1 MKKLWIFM
9 IIIASIFMMTSCIE
23 EEELTPVEIKD
34 YRIVSFVT
42 KGDKSAL
49 LREQEAVESSEQNT
63 KRNTVVSIDSSITY
77 QTMDGFGAAMTES
90 SAYLINQL
98 TQEQRDVIL
107 NDLFGEDGIGIG
119 FVRLPMGA
127 SDFALSNYS
136 YNDIEEGTTDLNME
150 HFSLQRDFDH
160 VIPILKM
167 VKNIKED
174 VLFLGSPWSAPAWM
188 KDTKTMNGGSIKN
201 EYLDAYATYFVK
213 FIQGYQQEGLD
224 IYAVT
229 PQNEPLHQT
238 TNYPTMYMSSQQQLT
253 FIIKLKQAFDQA
265 NLETL
270 IISYDHNWDR
280 PNYPMSI
287 LASPTGYEAVAG
299 SGFHCYGGNV
309 SAQQQVVD
317 AYPDKGIWFTECSG
331 GGWAT
336 NFASNMAWNMEN
348 VFIGSINYFAKGVL
362 MWNLAL
368 DDQDGP
374 TNGGCMNCRGVIT
387 IHEDGTYT
395 RNEEYYM
402 IGHFS
407 KFVKRGATRIKLES
421 NNTNIFATA
430 FKNPDGEMVVVMHN
444 KSRNSLA
451 YTLEVDGALVNLTI
465 PAESSV
471 SYVINEK

>member
-188 KDTKTMNGGSIKN
+188 KDTHRRIPTRRFRHLCG
-201 EYLDAYATYFVK
+201 
-213 FIQGYQQEGLD
+213 
-224 IYAVT
+224 
-229 PQNEPLHQT
+229 HT
-238 TNYPTMYMSSQQQLT
+238 T
-253 FIIKLKQAFDQA
+253 K
-265 NLETL
+265 
-270 IISYDHNWDR
+270 
-280 PNYPMSI
+280 
-287 LASPTGYEAVAG
+287 
-299 SGFHCYGGNV
+299 
-309 SAQQQVVD
+309 
-317 AYPDKGIWFTECSG
+317 
-331 GGWAT
+331 
-336 NFASNMAWNMEN
+336 
-348 VFIGSINYFAKGVL
+348 
-362 MWNLAL
+362 
-368 DDQDGP
+368 
-374 TNGGCMNCRGVIT
+374 
-387 IHEDGTYT
+387 
-395 RNEEYYM
+395 
-402 IGHFS
+402 
-407 KFVKRGATRIKLES
+407 
-421 NNTNIFATA
+421 
-430 FKNPDGEMVVVMHN
+430 
-444 KSRNSLA
+444 
-451 YTLEVDGALVNLTI
+451 
-465 PAESSV
+465 
-471 SYVINEK
+471 